1 MSNFV
6 NLSFEE
12 KAELLEEFTAG
23 EQFALGIEADKLLEY
38 RHMNGVRKIMY
49 DCRKDVIFIDIDYIN
64 ENDYV
69 YICMDILR
77 ELRHQYQWRVI
88 HTVRCK
94 YRKNRN
100 LLLIEQLN
108 LWKEEWR
115 DFKRLTQLEEYP
127 STFKGYCL
135 RIVKDA
141 ENYSLERARLFGWQ
155 V

>member
-12 KAELLEEFTAG
+12 KMELLEEFVAG
-23 EQFALGIEADKLLEY
+23 EQFALGIDSDKLLEY
-38 RHMNGVRKIMY
+38 GHLNDVRKIMY
-49 DCRKDVIFIDIDYIN
+49 NCRRDVIFIDIDYIN

-77 ELRHQYQWRVI
+77 ELHHQYQWKVI

-94 YRKNRN
+94 YRKNSN
-100 LLLIEQLN
+100 LLLVEQLY
-108 LWKEEWR
+108 LWKEEWKY
-115 DFKRLTQLEEYP
+115 FKKLKYSDEYP